1 MIRLVL
7 FFTSLMIVFVSKAK
21 PLEVVFEHNPPFQ
34 MVDVHGVGYG
44 PVYDFAKL
52 LVKHANLSA
61 RFTVKPWARI
71 MEKDS
76 NLPNKLILSMSK
88 TPQRKDH
95 FIWLTSVYIGQQ
107 YVWKRRN
114 AVDPTHKNL
123 HVSME
128 RNSHKA
134 KSIYDYFQ
142 AENVFEFLNSTKA
155 LDALIK
161 GRVHRFV
168 GTTFAVS
175 GKLASLGY
183 ELDILEQLSVFDES
197 GFASQ
202 GLYLTLTLGTE
213 ETINIALQKALKN
226 TDVIKARNKL
236 FDSFQLAEKS
246 LIKTDVNDKPRF
258 LKSIK

>member
-1 MIRLVL
+1 MV
-7 FFTSLMIVFVSKAK
+7 VFVSKAQN
-21 PLEVVFEHNPPFQ
+21 LEVVFEHNPPFQ
-34 MVDVHGVGYG
+34 MVDANGKGYG

-52 LVKHANLSA
+52 LVKHAHLSA
-61 RFTVKPWARI
+61 RFTAKPWARI

-88 TPQRKDH
+88 TPQRKEH
-95 FIWLTSVYIGQQ
+95 FVWLTSVYSGQQ
-107 YVWKRRN
+107 YLWKKKN
-114 AVDPTHKNL
+114 SVDPTHSKL
-123 HVSME
+123 HASME

-134 KSIYDYFQ
+134 KSINDYFK

-155 LDALIK
+155 LNALIK

-183 ELDILEQLSVFDES
+183 DLDILEQLSVFDES

-202 GLYLTLTLGTE
+202 GLYLTLTLSTD
-213 ETINIALQKALKN
+213 ETINVALQKALKN
-226 TDVIKARNKL
+226 TEVIKARNKL
-236 FDSFQLAEKS
+236 FNSFQLAEKA
-246 LIKTDVNDKPRF
+246 LINTKVND
-258 LKSIK
+258 